1 MFENLRLVSNMY
13 TLRVRSNLPHYTSR
27 DVFVL
32 CEGQILSVR
41 NSESVIPP
49 IDQV

>member
-13 TLRVRSNLPHYTSR
+13 TRRVRSNLTHYTSR

-32 CEGQILSVR
+32 HESQILSIR
-41 NSESVIPP
+41 NSKSVIPP